1 MTLSELGLLILL
13 LLPGLLMSVI
23 IMITFAEGG

>member
-1 MTLSELGLLILL
+1 MTLNELGLLILL